1 MYKYY
6 LQDIGPGWCPVVLSD
21 QREADFMKQA
31 LRSFSDKSS
40 CWIGGSTD
48 TDPGSL
54 IDFDSYLSGSRGND
68 NI

>member
-21 QREADFMKQA
+21 QREADFIKQA
-31 LRSFSDKSS
+31 LRSFRDNSS
-40 CWIGGSTD
+40 CWIGGSSD

-54 IDFDSYLSGSRGND
+54 IDLDSYLMDECGND

>member
-6 LQDIGPGWCPVVLSD
+6 LQDIGPEWYPVVLSD
-21 QREADFMKQA
+21 QREADFIKQA
-31 LRSFSDKSS
+31 LRSFRDNSS

-54 IDFDSYLSGSRGND
+54 IDLDSYLMDDCGND
-68 NI
+68 HI